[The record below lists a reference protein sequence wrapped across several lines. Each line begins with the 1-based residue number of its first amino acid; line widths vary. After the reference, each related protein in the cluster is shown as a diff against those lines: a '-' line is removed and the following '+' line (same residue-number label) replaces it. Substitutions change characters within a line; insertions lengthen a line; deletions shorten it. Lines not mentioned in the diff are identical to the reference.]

1 MSFIQIFFILF
12 LVLIHPSYM
21 HAYIDPGSGSA
32 IITAILGFFAAV
44 AYSFRK
50 FFYNLRS
57 KLKPKKEEE
66 KNIEEE
72 SLQAADSID
81 QKDSEEE
88 KDADSLQN

>member
-1 MSFIQIFFILF
+1 MSFIHSLFILF
-12 LVLIHPSYM
+12 LVFIHPSYM

-57 KLKPKKEEE
+57 KFKPKQEEE
-66 KNIEEE
+66 ENIEEE
-72 SLQAADSID
+72 SMQTADSID
-81 QKDSEEE
+81 QKDSKEE
-88 KDADSLQN
+88 KDTDSLKN

>member
-1 MSFIQIFFILF
+1 
-12 LVLIHPSYM
+12 M

-66 KNIEEE
+66 ENIEEE
-72 SLQAADSID
+72 SLQADSID

>member
-1 MSFIQIFFILF
+1 
-12 LVLIHPSYM
+12 M

-57 KLKPKKEEE
+57 KFKPKQEEE
-66 KNIEEE
+66 ENIEEE
-72 SLQAADSID
+72 SMQTADSID
-81 QKDSEEE
+81 QKDSKEE
-88 KDADSLQN
+88 KDTDSLKN